1 MGVKETKF
9 KLIVPTRSPQNLK
22 TTEHHPNQS
31 ALECLVHEKE
41 EARARV
47 AELETRLREACALVG
62 TMEAEL
68 GVLNAELDRERC
80 RNAEV
85 LSPVAVAPTTLVG
98 GVTTMVDGVTR
109 AMVGG
114 VAAEGRASSA
124 AASEA
129 GGEGGREVRTAEEEA
144 EGHLKTPP
152 DEEGVTRRE
161 SDDGIASSRD
171 ARGGRGALQVRFVLR
186 EQQQQLSFADD
197 DDILDARTGFERAK
211 TRDNVKETT
220 RSTYKPQRVEQ
231 ESIEEI
237 DVAEEATAADVS
249 SQTNGSGVALNRE
262 RQEGAGL
269 DGSRV
274 ALQEDEMEL
283 GAQVRARGI

>member
-1 MGVKETKF
+1 M
-9 KLIVPTRSPQNLK
+9 
-22 TTEHHPNQS
+22 
-31 ALECLVHEKE
+31 HEKE

-47 AELETRLREACALVG
+47 AELETRLREACALVS

-85 LSPVAVAPTTLVG
+85 LSPAAVSSVAMVG
-98 GVTTMVDGVTR
+98 GMTTMVDGVTR

-114 VAAEGRASSA
+114 VAAEGRAALA

-129 GGEGGREVRTAEEEA
+129 GGEGGERELRAAEEA
-144 EGHLKTPP
+144 EGHAKTPP
-152 DEEGVTRRE
+152 DEEGETRRE

-171 ARGGRGALQVRFVLR
+171 ARGGRGALQVRFVVR
-186 EQQQQLSFADD
+186 EQQQQICFADED
-197 DDILDARTGFERAK
+197 GILAARTVSESAT
-211 TRDNVKETT
+211 TRDNVNETT
-220 RSTYKPQRVEQ
+220 RTHQEQSTCMPQRVEE

-237 DVAEEATAADVS
+237 DVAEEATAADAS
-249 SQTNGSGVALNRE
+249 SQMNGSSVVLNRE
-262 RQEGAGL
+262 RQEATGV

-274 ALQEDEMEL
+274 TLQEDEMDL
-283 GAQVRARGI
+283 GAQVRAPDTRGGTYIDLYCQRQ